1 MRARIL
7 ASAAVVVGGA
17 LAALL
22 TRQMLRRR
30 RNRRAAS
37 SLDREA
43 PIEAILVYDEA
54 VDLDALGDLT
64 ALADETVIAQAEA
77 AGPTA
82 TVTSIEELD
91 ELANVHPRDAGD
103 LYGVHTPQAVETV
116 HPDDDRAQAHGENWV
131 EALQEDAVEFGPEP
145 ESVLVFL
152 DEADLDSPPTDNRD
166 RPVADRGSA
175 GPRGL

>member
-22 TRQMLRRR
+22 TRQILRRR
-30 RNRRAAS
+30 RNRLAAK
-37 SLDREA
+37 SLDREE

-54 VDLDALGDLT
+54 VDLDAL
-64 ALADETVIAQAEA
+64 ADETVIAQAEA
-77 AGPTA
+77 IGTVA
-82 TVTSIEELD
+82 TVTSIEELE
-91 ELANVHPRDAGD
+91 ELADVRPRDAGE
-103 LYGVHTPQAVETV
+103 LYGMHTPHAGETV
-116 HPDDDRAQAHGENWV
+116 HLDDDRAQAHGENWI
-131 EALQEDAVEFGPEP
+131 EALQEDAVEYGPEP
-145 ESVLVFL
+145 EAVLVFL
-152 DEADLDSPPTDNRD
+152 DEADLDSPPSDNRD